1 MPAVSGDSA
10 ARAALGW
17 NFPEADFLIPVA
29 QITALYECRVL
40 RPKPRTSVNARRQ
53 GRSKLHDSGSL
64 QCPCGRPATRV
75 GAGSWRSAR
84 PVSQAALDE
93 RRPLKFEHLGVLWK
107 ELSVER
113 LGGRK
118 LALFLIKERG
128 RYRAAEKGR
137 PPFAC
142 ANGPPSPASR
152 ASMPACSFWAA
163 RSFRRAPRLRVPSG
177 PCHKWLAPLCKPP
190 SPMSFHL
197 RLSLKL

>member
-118 LALFLIKERG
+118 LALFLHQTAGGDTGLRKKGGPHLPARTAHRVQRRER
-128 RYRAAEKGR
+128 AC
-137 PPFAC
+137 PPVLFGQPVRLDEPRGYEFLLDLVI
-142 ANGPPSPASR
+142 NGLRHCVNPHHR
-152 ASMPACSFWAA
+152 C
-163 RSFRRAPRLRVPSG
+163 RSI
-177 PCHKWLAPLCKPP
+177 
-190 SPMSFHL
+190 
-197 RLSLKL
+197 